1 MSRAENMAEKIND
14 GAKNQIAELLLK
26 SSGLLL
32 FKKAVSSKPV
42 DKACVKCVMTQRRI
56 GNENMLQ
63 AETFF
68 SDNKARQENISL
80 NDFDAVIR

>member
-32 FKKAVSSKPV
+32 FKKAVFSKPV

-68 SDNKARQENISL
+68 RTIRQDRKIFHL
-80 NDFDAVIR
+80 MILMP